1 MLKLAVV
8 MNAQGVIEAWTLLA
22 EELFGFSAEEALG
35 KPLGDLIVPE
45 AMRPY
50 HEMGFKRYV
59 QTREAHCVGF
69 AVEIEA
75 DGFDTVG
82 GLVFSQ
88 LGKIPNPG
96 DEVRVRGLRLQ
107 VLSTTGRR
115 ISRLRVVRRSPQ
127 EVEVDGLL

>member
-75 DGFDTVG
+75 LHKDGRLIPIEMKILPTEDTEE
-82 GLVFSQ
+82 LLFQAHIRQ
-88 LGKIPNPG
+88 LTP
-96 DEVRVRGLRLQ
+96 EF
-107 VLSTTGRR
+107 
-115 ISRLRVVRRSPQ
+115 
-127 EVEVDGLL
+127 